1 MSTPTANFERFTPV
15 YERVPQFW
23 LLLGILFMAS
33 GTYLGFDFELSFLY
47 FGIGFICCV
56 WSFRIFIIRLRS
68 PKAPDYIQAQAQA
81 PAESTEQPR
90 QPEQPEQYSTRDSQQ
105 GFEPYA

>member
-47 FGIGFICCV
+47 FGVGFICWV
-56 WSFRIFIIRLRS
+56 WSFRIFITRLRS

-81 PAESTEQPR
+81 PAESTEQP
-90 QPEQPEQYSTRDSQQ
+90 EQPEQHSTRDSQQ